1 MHTENSTLFFFPKK
15 GLRTK
20 TNKHKHP
27 TSNNI
32 FVLMNLPPKKYKNHL
47 SKILYKYK
55 VGASWEDKIKLQ
67 GKKFFAHL

>member
-1 MHTENSTLFFFPKK
+1 
-15 GLRTK
+15 
-20 TNKHKHP
+20 
-27 TSNNI
+27 
-32 FVLMNLPPKKYKNHL
+32 MNLPPKKYKNHL